1 MKKYRLVLRAAYK
14 NGVSSGRFNNRVST
28 RNDQVTD
35 TLCEAVGVPKACNF
49 YFFYIPRSRSMKEE
63 VAVKK

>member
-35 TLCEAVGVPKACNF
+35 TLCEAVGVPKACSF
-49 YFFYIPRSRSMKEE
+49 YFFYVPRSRSMKEE
-63 VAVKK
+63 VVVKK